1 MVGQP
6 GRGRSSKRQFVLR
19 DWSPPLDS
27 FIGNALSP
35 GFDGVDRKLVE
46 HPKDFRGDAVCYLQD
61 LSYRSH

>member
-1 MVGQP
+1 
-6 GRGRSSKRQFVLR
+6 VLR

-61 LSYRSH
+61 LSYRSQ